1 MVVVVVV
8 EKRILVVV
16 VGEGPVVGQGLK
28 ALVPN
33 IGSDE
38 IIRRKG
44 RMVAVVVMGLRRG
57 SSLGILEGGRRRTR
71 RRGDFGGRG

>member
-1 MVVVVVV
+1 M
-8 EKRILVVV
+8 EKRILVV

-28 ALVPN
+28 TLVPN

-44 RMVAVVVMGLRRG
+44 RRVVVVMGRMRG
-57 SSLGILEGGRRRTR
+57 LSLGILEEGRRRR
-71 RRGDFGGRG
+71 RRDDFEGRG

>member
-1 MVVVVVV
+1 M
-8 EKRILVVV
+8 VV

-28 ALVPN
+28 TLVPN

-44 RMVAVVVMGLRRG
+44 RMVSVVVMGRMRG
-57 SSLGILEGGRRRTR
+57 LSLGILEEGRRRTR
-71 RRGDFGGRG
+71 RRDDFEGRG